1 MLQVVVGGLLGENG
15 QLVSCKELLTVISR
29 FTVKVDPA
37 GGGVAADSSHG
48 GGGGGGLDPTETA
61 IVVPSVNSEY
71 QHVLTRALISLGRLL
86 QVWPL
91 TQFFFCFLFW

>member
-48 GGGGGGLDPTETA
+48 GGGGGLDPTETA

-86 QVWPL
+86 QVWPR
-91 TQFFFCFLFW
+91 TQFLCFLFW

>member
-1 MLQVVVGGLLGENG
+1 MVVGGLLGENG

-48 GGGGGGLDPTETA
+48 GGGGGGGGLDPTETA

-86 QVWPL
+86 QV
-91 TQFFFCFLFW
+91 